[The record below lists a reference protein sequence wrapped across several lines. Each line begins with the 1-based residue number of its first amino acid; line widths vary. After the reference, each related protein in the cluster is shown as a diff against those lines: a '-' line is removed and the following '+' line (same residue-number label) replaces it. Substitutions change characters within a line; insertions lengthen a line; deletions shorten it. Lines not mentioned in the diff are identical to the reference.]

1 MAIISKIR
9 DNGWLVLVII
19 GGALVAFI
27 MGDFLK
33 GGGAEEPKYG
43 YGTIY
48 GEKVD
53 IEAFNEAVELA
64 EVNSKRAAAQQGQ
77 QPQPVDQSA
86 VWRQFVEKLLLEKEF
101 ESLGI
106 TVSDAEFDAFLY
118 GRDGFSVL
126 PDLEKNFIDPTTK
139 AFNPKLLEKRIQEM
153 MDSDDPEMVK
163 AWEESKKYYIERRMQ
178 EKYFSILNQGM
189 YTTSLE
195 AKNEYLAQGEVK
207 NISYV
212 LKRYRDIKP
221 GEFDPSEKQL
231 KAYYEKHKSDRKY
244 QVKVASRKAHF
255 FDILINPSA
264 ADTSSHDSTMLL
276 LRAGF
281 IATSAEGDSAYVMN
295 NSDRRFYT
303 SSAFSTALPKTHP
316 QAQQSY
322 ITYPAGIDSSFVDA
336 PIGKIVGPYEMDG
349 ITSIAK
355 VIGFT
360 YDTINARHILISV
373 DQNEDAASVAT
384 KQALADTIMANIND
398 DNFVDYVKQY
408 SDDTGSKEKDG
419 DLGDFYFS
427 SMVQPF
433 AAFVAEKPIGEIG
446 LVQSQFGFHIVQTT
460 DRRGRQY
467 PRLAVVQ
474 KTLKPSDGTKEAKDS
489 EAYKLLYSLDEK
501 LSNINDPY
509 KKVEKF
515 DTLAARNGYL
525 SRPMVLTDND
535 PRINNF
541 VTKYAE
547 DKILEL
553 VYAEEVQIGTL
564 ISSPIKDKS
573 RHVIAI
579 LAGMMSEGEP
589 VYQEVKEA
597 MKQAYIKEQSVK
609 RFKSQMKGKKLADI
623 KDATVVKADIS
634 FANPQISS
642 GFEPA
647 VVGAIFAGLK
657 DGERTLPIEGNSGVY
672 VVKLEKTTKAPTAAD
687 YEKERDQMLASMRGT
702 LQNQAN
708 QALYKLADV
717 IDNRRLF
724 NINVRR

>member
-1 MAIISKIR
+1 MAIIGKIR
-9 DNGWLVLVII
+9 DNGWLVLILI
-19 GGALVAFI
+19 GAALIAFI
-27 MGDFLK
+27 MTDYSK
-33 GGGAEEPKYG
+33 MTGGEEPKYG
-43 YGTIY
+43 FGTIY

-53 IEAFNEAVELA
+53 IDAFNEAVKLA
-64 EVNSKRAAAQQGQ
+64 EENSKRAAAQQGQ
-77 QPQPVDQSA
+77 QPQPVDQNA
-86 VWRQFVEKLLLEKEF
+86 VWRQFIEKLLLEKEY
-101 ESLGI
+101 EALGI

-118 GRDGFSVL
+118 GRDGFTVL

-139 AFNPKLLEKRIQEM
+139 VFNPKLLEKRIQEM

-163 AWEESKKYYIERRMQ
+163 AWDESKKYYIERRMQ
-178 EKYFSILNQGM
+178 EKYYAILSQGM
-189 YTTSLE
+189 YTSTLE
-195 AKNEYLAQGEVK
+195 AKNEYLAQNEVK

-212 LKRYRDIKP
+212 MKRYRDIKP

-231 KAYYEKHKSDRKY
+231 KAYFEKHKTDRKY
-244 QVKVASRKAHF
+244 QVKVPSRKAHF
-255 FDILINPSA
+255 FDILINPSDA
-264 ADTSSHDSTMLL
+264 DSTKHNEDIQTLL
-276 LRAGF
+276 SGF
-281 IATSAEGDSAYVMN
+281 SATNNDSTFVMN
-295 NSDRRFYT
+295 KCERRFYT
-303 SSAFSTALPKTHP
+303 STPFSTAVPKTHP

-322 ITYPAGIDSSFVDA
+322 QTYPASLDSSFVDA
-336 PIGKIVGPYEMDG
+336 PIGKVVGPYEMDG
-349 ITSIAK
+349 VTSIAK

-373 DQNEDAASVAT
+373 EQGEDPASIAT
-384 KQALADTIMANIND
+384 KQALADTIMANINN
-398 DNFVDYVKQY
+398 DNFVEYVKKY
-408 SDDTGSKEKDG
+408 SEDQGSKEKDG

-460 DRRGRQY
+460 GRRGRQY
-467 PRLAVVQ
+467 PRLAIVS
-474 KTLKPSDGTKEAKDS
+474 KTLKPSNITKEAKDS
-489 EAYKLLYSLDEK
+489 EAYKLLYSFDEK
-501 LSNINDPY
+501 LSGISDPY

-515 DTLAARNGYL
+515 DTLAAREGYL
-525 SRPMVLTDND
+525 SRPMALTDND

-553 VYAEEVQIGTL
+553 VYTEDAEIGSL
-564 ISSPIKDKS
+564 ISSPIKDKT

-579 LAGMMSEGEP
+579 YAGVMAEGEP

-597 MKQAYIKEQSVK
+597 MRQAYIKEQTVK
-609 RFKSQMKGKKLADI
+609 SFKSKMKGKKLADI

-647 VVGAIFAGLK
+647 VVGAIYAGLK

-687 YEKERDQMLASMRGT
+687 YEKERAQMLASMRGT

>member
-19 GGALVAFI
+19 GGALIAFI

-33 GGGAEEPKYG
+33 GSGPEEPKYG
-43 YGTIY
+43 FGTIY

-53 IEAFNEAVELA
+53 IEAYNDAVELA
-64 EVNSKRAAAQQGQ
+64 EINAKRTAQQQGQ

-86 VWRQFVEKLLLEKEF
+86 VWRQFIQKLLLEKEY
-101 ESLGI
+101 EALGI

-118 GRDGFSVL
+118 GRDGFAVL

-153 MDSDDPEMVK
+153 MDSDDPELVK

-178 EKYFSILNQGM
+178 EKYFSVISQGI

-195 AKNEYLAQGEVK
+195 AKNEYVAQNEIK
-207 NISYV
+207 SISYV
-212 LKRYRDIKP
+212 LKRYRDITP

-244 QVKVASRKAHF
+244 QVKIASRKAHF
-255 FDILINPSA
+255 FDILIDPSK
-264 ADTSSHDSTMLL
+264 DDIHEHDSIMQD
-276 LRAGF
+276 LRTEF
-281 IATSAEGDSAYVMN
+281 IATSAASDSAFIMN
-295 NSDRRFYT
+295 KCERRFYT
-303 SSAFSTALPKTHP
+303 STAFSTALPKTHP

-322 ITYPAGIDSSFVDA
+322 ITYPASIDSSFVDA
-336 PIGKIVGPYEMDG
+336 PIGKVVGPYEMEG
-349 ITSIAK
+349 VTSIAK

-360 YDTINARHILISV
+360 YDTINARHILIKV
-373 DQNEDAASVAT
+373 EQGEDPASIAT
-384 KQALADTIMANIND
+384 KQALADTIMENINN
-398 DNFVDYVKQY
+398 DNFVDYVKKY

-427 SMVQPF
+427 SMAQPF

-460 DRRGRQY
+460 GRRGRQY

-474 KTLKPSDGTKEAKDS
+474 KTLKPSDKTKEEKDS
-489 EAYKLLYSLDEK
+489 EAYKLLYSLDDK
-501 LSNINDPY
+501 LSSISDPY

-541 VTKYAE
+541 QTKYAE
-547 DKILEL
+547 DKILDL
-553 VYAEEVQIGTL
+553 VYKEEAKIGTL
-564 ISSPIKDKS
+564 ISSPIKDKT

-579 LAGMMSEGEP
+579 YAGTMAEGEP

-597 MKQAYIKEQSVK
+597 MKQAYIKEKTVNS
-609 RFKSQMKGKKLADI
+609 FKSQMKSKKLADI

-634 FANPQISS
+634 FGNPQISS

-672 VVKLEKTTKAPTAAD
+672 VVKLEKTTKASSVAD
-687 YEKERDQMLASMRGT
+687 YEKERTQMLASTRGT

-724 NINVRR
+724 NISVRR